1 MFDCLATGMAAR
13 LRFRLQLYHEL
24 LWVDLDMC
32 VKQEW
37 ADKLANMSAT
47 RYMQF
52 DKTWDFEML
61 KNDQNFLKNE
71 LLKRYSIVIITP
83 NI

>member
-1 MFDCLATGMAAR
+1 
-13 LRFRLQLYHEL
+13 
-24 LWVDLDMC
+24 MC